1 MKPQQKGSLAD
12 QLKAQLGLAENYEPQ
27 EVAVESAESSSPS
40 SSAIRSSLSAEM
52 RGHKLIVSLEKKG
65 RAGKQVTLIQGFTAL
80 DTEDSILPDEE
91 IEPLAKT
98 LKTRLGVGGT
108 IKDGE
113 IIIQGDH
120 RDKVVEL
127 LKAEGFNA
135 KRGN

>member
-12 QLKAQLGLAENYEPQ
+12 QLKAQLGLAENYEPE
-27 EVAVESAESSSPS
+27 EVAAESAESSSSS
-40 SSAIRSSLSAEM
+40 SSAMRSSLSAEM

-91 IEPLAKT
+91 IEPIAKT

-108 IKDGE
+108 IKLSRETTE
-113 IIIQGDH
+113 I
-120 RDKVVEL
+120 RL
-127 LKAEGFNA
+127 
-135 KRGN
+135 